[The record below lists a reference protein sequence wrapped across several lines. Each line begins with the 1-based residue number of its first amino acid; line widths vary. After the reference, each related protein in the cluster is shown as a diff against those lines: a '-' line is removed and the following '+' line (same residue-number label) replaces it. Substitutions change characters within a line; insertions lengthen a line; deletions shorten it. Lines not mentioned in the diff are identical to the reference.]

1 MNDWPLLTASM
12 PGTAGSI
19 KNHLEDFVVQEQ
31 PLYEPCGEGTHVYFR
46 VVKRGIGTP
55 QAVSRIAA
63 LLGVKPNRIGYAGLK
78 DAFGVTEQT
87 MSLEHVEP
95 KRIAGL
101 GDRNLQV
108 ISTSRHTNK
117 IRLGHLRSNRFAI
130 RIRHVDASDLPKAQA
145 ILEVLSNRGVPN
157 YFGPQRF
164 GMRGDTGQLGRALL
178 AGDLEEFLELLLGRP
193 SPNDPPDVR
202 SARDAF
208 QADRLGR
215 ALQLWPRKY
224 DAPRRALIAYRKK
237 QKPSA
242 AVAAIDKR
250 MKRLYVSAFQSLI
263 FNDILARRIET
274 LDRLLPGDLA
284 RKSDTGGVFDV
295 EDPAKE
301 QARCDRF
308 EISPTGLLPGSKT
321 LMASQEAGQVERAVL
336 QAHGL
341 GQESFAKVGSLRVK
355 GTRRPLRFALEEPC
369 LESGSDAHGHYIQ
382 VRFSAPSGC
391 YATALLAEIMKA
403 PSGPG

>member
-1 MNDWPLLTASM
+1 MNDWPLLTAAM

-55 QAVSRIAA
+55 QAVSRIASM
-63 LLGVKPNRIGYAGLK
+63 LGVKPSQIGYAGLK
-78 DAFGVTEQT
+78 DAFGITEQT
-87 MSLEHVEP
+87 MSLEHVDVQ
-95 KRIAGL
+95 RVASL
-101 GDRNLQV
+101 RDSNLQV
-108 ISTSRHTNK
+108 VQTSRHTNK
-117 IRLGHLRSNRFAI
+117 IRLGHLRANRFAV
-130 RIRHVDASDLPKAQA
+130 RIRDVRASDLPKAQA
-145 ILEVLSNRGVPN
+145 VLDVLIRRGVPN

-193 SPNDPPDVR
+193 SPNDPDDVR

-208 QADRLGR
+208 QAGQLAR
-215 ALQLWPRKY
+215 ALQKWPRKY

-237 QKPSA
+237 EKPSA

-284 RKSDTGGVFDV
+284 RKSDTGGIFQV
-295 EDPAKE
+295 EDPAEE
-301 QARCDRF
+301 QPRCDRF

-321 LMASQEAGQVERAVL
+321 PMASLEAGRIEDSVL

-341 GQESFAKVGSLRVK
+341 QEESLDKVGTLRVK
-355 GTRRPLRFALEEPC
+355 GTRRPLRFALEEPS
-369 LESGSDAHGHYIQ
+369 LEAGSDANGDYIQ
-382 VRFSAPSGC
+382 LRFSAPSGC
-391 YATALLAEIMKA
+391 YATAVLAEIMKSPPKA
-403 PSGPG
+403 N